1 MKRFTS
7 GAKAPLF
14 LGLDSRAQARP
25 RQDKSHISI
34 LLAALVWLIA
44 PPAAA
49 QGPEVRVRLYWLQA
63 SESARIV
70 ARAGEAD
77 VRLCSP
83 CTNARV
89 AAPLELKAVEN
100 QIEVRPGPWRGDSVE
115 VEGTYRL
122 EVPGHAALTLAYPI
136 TIRAGDGRL
145 QLTVAMPLEDYVA
158 GVLAG
163 EATSFRSAES
173 LKAMAVAARTYAARF
188 RGRHQAEGF
197 DFCDTTHCQDLRLS
211 AVTGRLEEAAEATE
225 GELLW
230 YDGLPAA
237 TYYHRHCGGET
248 ETASALDPELRAP
261 YLRSQHDG
269 FCTAKDPG
277 EWQAEV
283 TKEELRQALA
293 AAGIGLVQGVASVTI
308 VKRTPSGRAERL
320 LLEGSRATPIS
331 ATAFRLAVGRALGWN
346 RIRSDLYEVRDLGDR
361 FLFRGRGHGHG
372 VGLCQVGA
380 AQMGEAGKSYR
391 EILSFYYPGTALGL
405 TAQGLPWQMR
415 AGERV
420 ELLSTRP
427 SEDESLIALAERLL
441 RGAEQRTGWQLGQR
455 PQLRVYPSVEV
466 YRNATGQPGWVA
478 ASTRGR
484 VIRLQPARVLRD
496 AGTLESTV
504 EHELLHLVVE
514 SRARPDLPL
523 WFREGAV
530 LYLSQSRA
538 AAKPGDASISLEQL
552 ERLLSQPRSEQE
564 LRRAYAAAR
573 ARVAR
578 MVERHG
584 WATVSQ
590 WVERGLP
597 ASGLDE

>member
-1 MKRFTS
+1 MRRL
-7 GAKAPLF
+7 A
-14 LGLDSRAQARP
+14 
-25 RQDKSHISI
+25 
-34 LLAALVWLIA
+34 LLAVLVWLFVGEA
-44 PPAAA
+44 VA
-49 QGPEVRVRLYWLQA
+49 QGPDVRVRLYWLQA
-63 SESARIV
+63 PEAARIV
-70 ARAGEAD
+70 ARGDEAS

-89 AAPLELKAVEN
+89 VAPLEVKAVGN
-100 QIEVRPGPWRGDSVE
+100 QIEARPGPWRGDAVE
-115 VEGTYRL
+115 VTGNYRL
-122 EVPGHAALTLAYPI
+122 EVPGHAALSLTYPL
-136 TIRAGDGRL
+136 TIRAADSRL
-145 QLTVAMPLEDYVA
+145 QLTVTMPLEEYVA

-163 EATSFRSAES
+163 EASSFRSAES
-173 LKAMAVAARTYAARF
+173 LKAMAVAARTYVAHF

-211 AVTGRLEEAAEATE
+211 AINERLEGAAEATE

-230 YDGLPAA
+230 YDGQPAA
-237 TYYHRHCGGET
+237 TYYHRHCGGST

-261 YLRSQHDG
+261 YLRAQHDG
-269 FCTAKDPG
+269 FCTAKEPG

-293 AAGIGLVQGVASVTI
+293 AAGIEAPAGVQSLTVVQ
-308 VKRTPSGRAERL
+308 RTSSGRAERL
-320 LLEGSRATPIS
+320 GFSGSRAATIS
-331 ATAFRLAVGRALGWN
+331 ATDFRIAVGRALGWN

-380 AQMGEAGKSYR
+380 AQMGEAEKSYR

-405 TAQGLPWQMR
+405 TAQGLGWQ
-415 AGERV
+415 ALSGERV

-427 SEDESLIALAERLL
+427 TEDQSLIALAERLL

-455 PQLRVYPSVEV
+455 PQLRVYPSVDV
-466 YRNATGQPGWVA
+466 FRNATGQPGWVA

-514 SRARPDLPL
+514 SRAHPRLPL
-523 WFREGAV
+523 WFREGVV
-530 LYLSQSRA
+530 LYLAQVRPVQVDDDSL
-538 AAKPGDASISLEQL
+538 SLEQV
-552 ERLLSQPRSEQE
+552 ERMLLQPRSEQE

-573 ARVAR
+573 GRVAEL
-578 MVERHG
+578 VARHG
-584 WATVSQ
+584 LPAVLG
-590 WVERGLP
+590 WVERGVP
-597 ASGLDE
+597 ATMGSDHPR

>member
-1 MKRFTS
+1 MKRL
-7 GAKAPLF
+7 A
-14 LGLDSRAQARP
+14 
-25 RQDKSHISI
+25 
-34 LLAALVWLIA
+34 LLAALVVLFAA
-44 PPAAA
+44 PIAA
-49 QGPEVRVRLYWLQA
+49 QGPDARVRLYWLQA
-63 SESARIV
+63 PESLRIV
-70 ARAGEAD
+70 AHAD
-77 VRLCSP
+77 AASVRLCSP
-83 CTNARV
+83 CTNAGV
-89 AAPLELKAVEN
+89 VAPLEVKAVGN
-100 QIEVRPGPWRGDSVE
+100 QIEAKPGPWRGDSVE
-115 VEGTYRL
+115 VEGTYRV

-136 TIRAGDGRL
+136 TVRAGDGRL
-145 QLTVAMPLEDYVA
+145 QLTVTMPLEDYVA

-163 EATSFRSAES
+163 EASSFRSAES
-173 LKAMAVAARTYAARF
+173 LTAMAVAARTYAARF

-197 DFCDTTHCQDLRLS
+197 DFCDTTHCQDLRLR
-211 AVTGRLEEAAEATE
+211 AVTDRLEEAAEATE

-237 TYYHRHCGGET
+237 TYYHRHCGGST
-248 ETASALDPELRAP
+248 ETARALDPELRAP
-261 YLRSQHDG
+261 YLRAQHDG

-293 AAGIGLVQGVASVTI
+293 AAGIETPVSVQSLAI
-308 VKRTPSGRAERL
+308 VERTPSGRAERL
-320 LLEGSRATPIS
+320 RLSGSGAATVS
-331 ATAFRLAVGRALGWN
+331 ATDFRFAVGRALGWN

-405 TAQGLPWQMR
+405 TAQGLGWQAR

-427 SEDESLIALAERLL
+427 TEDQSLIALAERLL
-441 RGAEQRTGWQLGQR
+441 RGAEQRTGWPLGQR

-478 ASTRGR
+478 ASTRGQ
-484 VIRLQPARVLRD
+484 VIRLQPARVLRE

-514 SRARPDLPL
+514 SRAHPRLPL
-523 WFREGAV
+523 WFREGVV
-530 LYLSQSRA
+530 LYLSQARSA
-538 AAKPGDASISLEQL
+538 VPSGDPSIGLEQL
-552 ERLLSQPRSEQE
+552 ERMLSQPRSEEE

-573 ARVAR
+573 ARVEELVAR
-578 MVERHG
+578 H
-584 WATVSQ
+584 
-590 WVERGLP
+590 GLP
-597 ASGLDE
+597 AVLGWVEAGLPAAAGAHRSR